1 MRFSYQATDASGTQ
15 LYQGTLEAGSPR
27 EARLR
32 LREMGLYP
40 LRLRREP
47 FRRFVRRPALGALAL
62 YTSQFATLVAAGVP
76 LTQALVTLAQESPSP
91 ALRQATREVRER
103 IEAGESLADAMA
115 HHPEV
120 FPPLMRHLI
129 AAGEAGGA
137 LEVTLARLAE
147 YLERAEEL
155 NQKIRTALMY
165 PGFVLAVVGVAL
177 AVLLLVV
184 IPVFARLYS
193 SAGAALPWP
202 TQALL
207 AASAF
212 AQTYGWLIGLGL
224 LLAGY
229 ALRAYY
235 RTPAGAY
242 RLDRLALRLP
252 VLGPILHKAG
262 LGRFGRTFATLY
274 ASGLPITQALEATRD
289 LAGNAFIAH
298 AVDEVLQSVVRGESF
313 SAALARHPEVFL
325 PVFTRMSAVGEASGG
340 LDAMLD
346 QAARHLE
353 REVDYAVKRLS
364 ASIEPI
370 LTVLLGV
377 GILLVALALYLPLF
391 DLSSLIT
398 QR

>member
-15 LYQGTLEAGSPR
+15 LYQGTLEAASPR

-40 LRLRREP
+40 LRLHREP
-47 FRRFVRRPALGALAL
+47 ARRFVRRPSLGALAL

-76 LTQALVTLAQESPSP
+76 ITQALVTLAQQSPHP
-91 ALRQATREVRER
+91 ALQRATRGVRER
-103 IEAGESLADAMA
+103 IEAGESLASAMA
-115 HHPEV
+115 HYPEV
-120 FPPLMRHLI
+120 FPPLMRHLV

-155 NQKIRTALMY
+155 NQKVRTALMY
-165 PGFVLAVVGVAL
+165 PAFVLAVVAVAI

-184 IPVFARLYS
+184 IPVFAQLYS
-193 SAGAALPWP
+193 NAGSALPWP
-202 TQALL
+202 TQALI

-212 AQTYGWLIGLGL
+212 ARTYGGLIALGL

-229 ALRAYY
+229 ALRAYH

-298 AVDEVLQSVVRGESF
+298 AVDEVLHSVTQGESL
-313 SAALARHPEVFL
+313 SAAMARHPEVFL
-325 PVFTRMSAVGEASGG
+325 PVFTRMSAVGETSGG

-364 ASIEPI
+364 ASIEPA
-370 LTVLLGV
+370 LTVVLGA
-377 GILLVALALYLPLF
+377 GILFVALALYLPLF
-391 DLSSLIT
+391 DLPSILT
-398 QR
+398 RR